1 MKLMTI
7 TYPNGTVLRAI
18 VLSHDEHEIR
28 AMAVG
33 WDDILA
39 FTRIHG
45 IWISE
50 EIEPVTIE
58 FEWQRRRASHL
69 CNGDDCVYPKE
80 LAGLLSTLLRGGER
94 DEAVASKLYVLDAEA
109 TGVAVPGTTWN

>member
-1 MKLMTI
+1 MKLMTV
-7 TYPNGTVLRAI
+7 TYPNGTVLKAI
-18 VLSHDEHEIR
+18 LLSHDEHEIR
-28 AMAVG
+28 AIAEG
-33 WDDILA
+33 CDDVLA

-69 CNGDDCVYPKE
+69 CTGDDCTYPKE
-80 LAGLLSTLLRGGER
+80 LAGLLSTLLRCGER
-94 DEAVASKLYVLDAEA
+94 DEAVASRLYVLDAED
-109 TGVAVPGTTWN
+109 TGVAVPGTTRN